1 MRATVFY
8 GPGDVRVEDVPD
20 PRIEQPTDAIVRVV
34 HACVCGS
41 DLWSYRGIST
51 KEPGA
56 RTGHEFLGIVDDVGA
71 DVTSVRR
78 GDMVISPFTFSDGD
92 CEFCNRGL
100 QTSCVNGGF
109 FSGDT
114 DGGQGEAV
122 RVPYADGTLVPVAP
136 DVANDEAL
144 LTKLTPLTDVFPT
157 GHHSV
162 VSAGVARGATAV
174 VIGDGAVGL
183 CATLAAHRLGVERLI
198 VVGHH
203 DDRLEIAKKFGATD
217 IVTSRDDAAAAEI
230 LELTGGG
237 APSVCECVGLQSSF
251 DLALQVVRDG
261 GTVGFVGVPQDA
273 ALDLDPM
280 FDRNITVRGGVAPA
294 RAYIPELMADI
305 IDGVVDPSPVLD
317 LTVSLSDVPE
327 AFAAMDQ
334 RRAIKALVKATL

>member
-1 MRATVFY
+1 VRATVFH

-41 DLWSYRGIST
+41 DLWSYRGISD
-51 KEPGA
+51 KDPGS
-56 RTGHEFLGIVDDVGA
+56 RTGHEFLGVIEDVGA
-71 DVTSVRR
+71 DVRSVRR
-78 GDMVISPFTFSDGD
+78 GDTVISPFTFSDGE
-92 CEFCNRGL
+92 CEFCARGL

-122 RVPYADGTLVPVAP
+122 RVPYADGTLVPVTPEA
-136 DVANDEAL
+136 AGDESL

-162 VSAGVARGATAV
+162 VSAGVTKGSTAV

-183 CATLAAHRLGVERLI
+183 CATLAAHRVGVERLI

-203 DDRLEIAKKFGATD
+203 NDRLDIARRFGATD
-217 IVTSRDDAAAAEI
+217 IVTSRDDEAVAEI

-237 APSVCECVGLQSSF
+237 APSVCECVGLPSSF
-251 DLALQVVRDG
+251 ELALQTVRDG
-261 GTVGFVGVPQDA
+261 GTIGYVGVPQDA
-273 ALDLDPM
+273 TLDVGEM
-280 FDRNITVRGGVAPA
+280 FGRNITVRGGVAPA

-305 IDGVVDPSPVLD
+305 VAGSIDPSPVLD
-317 LTVSLSDVPE
+317 YTVSLEEVPD
-327 AFAAMDQ
+327 AFAAMDE
-334 RRAIKALVKATL
+334 RRAIKALVKPTL

>member
-1 MRATVFY
+1 MRATVFH

-20 PRIEQPTDAIVRVV
+20 PRIEAPTDAIVRVV

-51 KEPGA
+51 KEAGS
-56 RTGHEFLGIVDDVGA
+56 RTGHEFLGVVEDVGSE
-71 DVTSVRR
+71 VTSVRR
-78 GDMVISPFTFSDGD
+78 GDTVISPFTFSDGE
-92 CEFCNRGL
+92 CEFCRRGL

-122 RVPYADGTLVPVAP
+122 RVPFADGTLVRVDAAVAG
-136 DVANDEAL
+136 DATL

-162 VSAGVARGATAV
+162 VSAGVAPGGTAV

-183 CATLAAHRLGVERLI
+183 CATLAAKRVGAERII

-203 DDRLEIAKKFGATD
+203 DDRLAIARGFGATD
-217 IVTSRDDAAAAEI
+217 VVTTRGDAAVSEI
-230 LELTGGG
+230 LDLTDGGT
-237 APSVCECVGLQSSF
+237 PCVCECVGLQSSF
-251 DLALQVVRDG
+251 DLALGIVRDG
-261 GTVGFVGVPQDA
+261 GTIGFVGVPQDA
-273 ALDLDPM
+273 RLDLSPM
-280 FDRNITVRGGVAPA
+280 FDANITFRGGVAPA

-305 IDGVVDPSPVLD
+305 LAGVVDPSPVLD
-317 LTVSLSDVPE
+317 LTVTLADVPA
-327 AFAAMDQ
+327 AFDAMAE
-334 RRAIKALVKATL
+334 RRAIKALVKPAT